1 MQFET
6 QQLADLRP
14 ARLVTVSETS
24 DTRPP
29 CFLALDFLGS
39 TGHGTVLT
47 SKGHHLPRGVC
58 QNASASTSSWLRDQ
72 SAYQHPWNLIG

>member
-47 SKGHHLPRGVC
+47 CSCTIALE
-58 QNASASTSSWLRDQ
+58 TTLD
-72 SAYQHPWNLIG
+72 HPSQAVARWHS